1 MITYSKAN
9 TQDINQIVGLFL
21 ISFRELLSKRFKSIN
36 KRVIKD
42 IVLLYIGTAK
52 GGFIVAKDKG
62 RIIGFICGLRNIDLW
77 LSLLS
82 LKWILKLPLFL
93 FTIRLAFI
101 MPSSFSHLFRANVPT
116 MAVAGKYRLKGI
128 GMKLVGMIMGYFKK
142 KNIKRIYFQ
151 IPNKEEFVNTYLRYG
166 CKKIKTIKIGR
177 QEWCVM
183 WKDVY

>member
-9 TQDINQIVGLFL
+9 TKDINQIVDLFL
-21 ISFRELLSKRFKSIN
+21 ISFRELLSKRFKRIN
-36 KRVIKD
+36 KQVIKD

-52 GGFIVAKDKG
+52 GGFIVAKDKDK
-62 RIIGFICGLRNIDLW
+62 IIGFICGLRNAGLW
-77 LSLLS
+77 LNLLS

-116 MAVAGKYRLKGI
+116 MAVAEKYRLKGI
-128 GMKLVGMIMGYFKK
+128 GMKLVEKIMGYFKK

-166 CKKIKTIKIGR
+166 CKKIKTIRIGSH
-177 QEWCVM
+177 EWCVM